1 MTLFAALLGALATAP
16 AADARKGAKVG
27 ARKGTKAELRQG
39 GKARARRHA
48 RRRPTRRDV
57 DDDGIR
63 NGRDRDVDG
72 DRRRNVRDRDVDGDG
87 RQNDYDHDIDADGID
102 NAFDADSDASGGP
115 LEATA
120 ATTPAPP
127 GFVGLVSDDAFWAT
141 DADPTRQ
148 HTMAAIAATGAR
160 VLRAPFYWSLVEP
173 QAGHYDFRLY
183 DGYMT
188 AAAKAN
194 LSVLPILFD
203 PPAFRSARPTSGAR
217 RGIYPPAN
225 YSDFAYFAARLVRRY
240 GPAGEFW
247 QQHPELPQL
256 PIRSW
261 QVWNEPNIPA
271 YWPSGPNPAQ
281 YAAMLRAV
289 SGGIKAVDPGA
300 KVVTA
305 GLNESELG
313 IKLVPFLR
321 EMYRAG
327 AKGSFD
333 VLALHPYAPGSD
345 LVVAQLS
352 RAVRELRRNRD
363 SARTLVTELGWAT
376 GSPSRRALVVSEA
389 GQASL
394 IRRTFTELARFRGRL
409 RLDGVF
415 YFNWRDASP
424 APGSGDHWGLHTGL
438 FRQDGSPK
446 RALQALTDVTHTIL
460 AG

>member
-1 MTLFAALLGALATAP
+1 MRRLRQPSLPRAICAVVLAVALSVVLLGTLTAAP
-16 AADARKGAKVG
+16 TAEAKKGDRAG
-27 ARKGTKAELRQG
+27 ARKKARAELRK
-39 GKARARRHA
+39 GKKAHARRHA
-48 RRRPTRRDV
+48 RRRSTRRDL
-57 DDDGIR
+57 DGDGIR
-63 NGRDRDVDG
+63 NGRDRNVDG
-72 DRRRNVRDRDVDGDG
+72 DRKRNAVDPDVDGDG
-87 RQNDYDHDIDADGID
+87 RRNDYDHDIDADGID

-127 GFVGLVSDDAFWAT
+127 GFIGLVSDDAFW
-141 DADPTRQ
+141 
-148 HTMAAIAATGAR
+148 
-160 VLRAPFYWSLVEP
+160 WSLIEP
-173 QAGHYDFRLY
+173 QPGRYDFRLY

-203 PPAFRSARPTSGAR
+203 PPAFRSARPASGAR
-217 RGIYPPAN
+217 RGTYPPAN

-240 GPAGEFW
+240 GPGGEFW

-261 QVWNEPNIPA
+261 QVWNEPNIPV

-321 EMYRAG
+321 GMYRAG

-345 LVVAQLS
+345 LVLAQLT

-376 GSPSRRALVVSEA
+376 GSPSRRALVVSEP

-394 IRRTFTELARFRGRL
+394 IRRTITELARFRGRL

-415 YFNWRDASP
+415 YFNWRDTSP
-424 APGSGDHWGLHTGL
+424 PPGSGDHWGLHTGL
-438 FRQDGSPK
+438 FREDGSAKP
-446 RALQALTDVTHTIL
+446 ALQALTGVTHTIL